1 MARLIRP
8 LRECLQFS
16 SYFSSSFPSHK
27 SLITQLH
34 LQNPIVFPHENHYVF
49 RKTVRHYIADMRRSA
64 FEGNILRLL
73 RNEIR
78 YELDRSP
85 PSQPVT
91 KFGAFTVDERP
102 GEQWIRLEREYG
114 DKEKIKI
121 EATMFDQSIPA
132 SKSGGSSSSE
142 DVLLHITAIVHITK
156 VGGSDVLRIMCSAW
170 PDSLEIDRLFLR
182 RGEIMPAQPYAGPEF
197 KELDDDLQNSLYE
210 YLEAREVDDQLAVF
224 LHEYMKNK
232 DKTEFIRWMET
243 VKAFIEMK

>member
-34 LQNPIVFPHENHYVF
+34 LQNPIVFLHENHYVF

-85 PSQPVT
+85 PSQVCYSVLLSAAERNMNFMKLFT
-91 KFGAFTVDERP
+91 KFILV
-102 GEQWIRLEREYG
+102 
-114 DKEKIKI
+114 
-121 EATMFDQSIPA
+121 S
-132 SKSGGSSSSE
+132 
-142 DVLLHITAIVHITK
+142 
-156 VGGSDVLRIMCSAW
+156 VGVS
-170 PDSLEIDRLFLR
+170 
-182 RGEIMPAQPYAGPEF
+182 
-197 KELDDDLQNSLYE
+197 
-210 YLEAREVDDQLAVF
+210 
-224 LHEYMKNK
+224 
-232 DKTEFIRWMET
+232 
-243 VKAFIEMK
+243 